1 MRLKLKLIPLK
12 IIICIA
18 FFISCTENL
27 NFDEINLNLD
37 PIITVPL
44 INFELDQDDFFNS
57 SSGTEIPTIT
67 DISDFRVFGSS
78 DIRNEIIKTVFD
90 FEIENRFDRSFEVNV
105 VFFDG
110 NDNITQIIPAL
121 NIVSEDLDY
130 VATYSVEIANSP
142 TFLSSRKVSV
152 EVKLIPSS
160 SQIDP
165 NIYQTIKFRSTG
177 TFHFSI

>member
-1 MRLKLKLIPLK
+1 MNIYIKNVVTVFSLCFL
-12 IIICIA
+12 
-18 FFISCTENL
+18 ISCTDNL
-27 NFDEINLNLD
+27 NFDEINLNVD
-37 PIITVPL
+37 PIITAPL
-44 INFELDQDDFFNS
+44 IYFELDQDDFFNTT
-57 SSGTEIPTIT
+57 SGAEIPMVT
-67 DISDFRVFGSS
+67 DTSDFRVFKSS
-78 DIRNEIIKTVFD
+78 AIRNDLIKAVFD
-90 FEIENRFDRSFEVNV
+90 FEIENRFDRSFEINI

-130 VATYSVEIANSP
+130 VATYSIEIATSP
-142 TFLSSRKVSV
+142 MFLSSRKVSV

>member
-1 MRLKLKLIPLK
+1 MNIYIKSVVTIFSLCFLM
-12 IIICIA
+12 
-18 FFISCTENL
+18 SCTDNL
-27 NFDEINLNLD
+27 NFDEINLNVD

-44 INFELDQDDFFNS
+44 IYFDLDQDDFFNS

-67 DISDFRVFGSS
+67 DISDFRVFESS
-78 DIRNEIIKTVFD
+78 DIRNETIKTVFD

-130 VATYSVEIANSP
+130 VATYSIEIGTSP
-142 TFLSSRKVSV
+142 MFLSSRKVSV
-152 EVKLIPSS
+152 EVKLSPSS

-177 TFHFSI
+177 TFYFSI